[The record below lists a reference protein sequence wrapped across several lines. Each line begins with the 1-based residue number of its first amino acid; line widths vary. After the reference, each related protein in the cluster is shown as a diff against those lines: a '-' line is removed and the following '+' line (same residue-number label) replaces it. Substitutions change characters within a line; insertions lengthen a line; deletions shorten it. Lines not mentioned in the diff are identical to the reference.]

1 MHSDQVMLPRA
12 SLALLGIW
20 LTLGL
25 VSLLVFTGTTLVLY
39 PLVAIGMWL
48 VALLA
53 GAVLGWSRYYRKLI
67 QRTHAGR
74 AARWVTLALTPVL
87 FACLSWANLYVMA
100 SWVHSA
106 LGHEERIEWI
116 VRGVSENS
124 PHRMEWTRCPYAVRF
139 VEAGA
144 YLGAR
149 LCVSAQ
155 AVVSVQPGTH
165 MALPG
170 WQSFVGVSVASP
182 N

>member
-1 MHSDQVMLPRA
+1 MSPRT

-25 VSLLVFTGTTLVLY
+25 VALVVFAGTALVLH
-39 PLVAIGMWL
+39 PPVAIGMWL

-53 GAVLGWSRYYRKLI
+53 GALLGWSSHYQALI
-67 QRTHAGR
+67 QRAHAGR
-74 AARWVTLALTPVL
+74 AARWVTSALTPVL
-87 FACLSWANLYVMA
+87 FACLSWANFYVMA

-106 LGHEERIEWI
+106 LSHEERIEWT

-124 PHRMEWTRCPYAVRF
+124 PHRMEWTGCPYAVRF

-144 YLGAR
+144 YLGAV

-155 AVVSVQPGTH
+155 AVVSVQPGTR
-165 MALPG
+165 MTVPV
-170 WQSFVGVSVASP
+170 WQSVVGASVASS

>member
-1 MHSDQVMLPRA
+1 MTPKA
-12 SLALLGIW
+12 SLVLLGIW
-20 LTLGL
+20 LTFGL
-25 VSLLVFTGTTLVLY
+25 VSLLVFTGTALVLH
-39 PLVAIGMWL
+39 PRIAIGMWL
-48 VALLA
+48 VALLT
-53 GAVLGWSRYYRKLI
+53 GAVLGWGRHYRKLI
-67 QRTHAGR
+67 QRAHAGR
-74 AARWVTLALTPVL
+74 VAQWVTLALTPVL

-116 VRGVSENS
+116 VLGVSQNS
-124 PHRMEWTRCPYAVRF
+124 PHRMEWTSCPYAVHF

-155 AVVSVQPGTH
+155 AVDSVQPGTH

-170 WQSFVGVSVASP
+170 WQSFVGFSVASP